1 MTDQKFT
8 GVMTRIRE
16 YRSGSVKIM
25 TCFVPS
31 YRDWVD
37 SLLSE
42 LNNGRDQ
49 YSFSHHIGDRWE
61 NTYLD
66 ITHVP
71 TVRLP
76 MRLARDLVKENWRI
90 PTVVLYEAMPNFIN
104 SNPPFWFNIAKI
116 GERTGVHDHAKLA
129 SVSGVVYLQCSPNS
143 GNLFF
148 QSEEKTE
155 CSIVPEK
162 GKMVLFPS
170 HLRHGVSANES
181 SDQRISLAFN
191 LYPFPLPSDDW

>member
-1 MTDQKFT
+1 MS
-8 GVMTRIRE
+8 RIEE
-16 YRSGSVKIM
+16 YRLGSDRIM
-25 TCFVPS
+25 TCFISS

-42 LNNGRDQ
+42 LNKGRDQ
-49 YSFSHHIGDRWE
+49 YKFSHDIGGRWE
-61 NTYLD
+61 NTYLH

-71 TVRLP
+71 SVRKP
-76 MRLARDLVKENWRI
+76 MRLARDLVKENWKI
-90 PTVVLYEAMPNFIN
+90 PTVVLYESMPNLHMP
-104 SNPPFWFNIAKI
+104 NPPFWFNIAKT

-129 SVSGVVYLQCSPNS
+129 SLSGVVYLQCSSNS

-148 QSEEKTE
+148 QSEEKIE
-155 CSIVPEK
+155 YSVVPEE

-181 SDQRISLAFN
+181 SDERISLAFN
-191 LYPFPLPSDDW
+191 LYPFPLLSDDW

>member
-1 MTDQKFT
+1 MS
-8 GVMTRIRE
+8 RIEE
-16 YRSGSVKIM
+16 YSSGSARIM
-25 TCFVPS
+25 TCFIPS
-31 YRDWVD
+31 YRDWVN
-37 SLLSE
+37 SLLTE

-49 YSFSHHIGDRWE
+49 WKFSHHIGGRWE

-66 ITHVP
+66 INSVP
-71 TVRLP
+71 SVRVP

-90 PTVVLYEAMPNFIN
+90 PTVVIYEAMPNFN
-104 SNPPFWFNIAKI
+104 SFNPPFWFNIAKI

-148 QSEEKTE
+148 QSEEKIE
-155 CSIVPEK
+155 CSIVPEE

-170 HLRHGVSANES
+170 HVRHGVSVNES
-181 SDQRISLAFN
+181 ADQRISLAFN

>member
-1 MTDQKFT
+1 MS
-8 GVMTRIRE
+8 RIEE
-16 YRSGSVKIM
+16 YRSGTDRIM
-25 TCFVPS
+25 TCFIPT
-31 YRDWVD
+31 YREWID
-37 SLLSE
+37 SLLTK
-42 LNNGRDQ
+42 LNNGKDH
-49 YSFSHHIGDRWE
+49 YKFSHRIGGRWE

-71 TVRLP
+71 AVRLP

-90 PTVVLYEAMPNFIN
+90 STVVLYEAMPNLDS
-104 SNPPFWFNIAKI
+104 SNPPFWFNIAKK
-116 GERTGVHDHAKLA
+116 GEQTGVHDHAKLA

-148 QSEEKTE
+148 QSEEKIE
-155 CSIVPEK
+155 CSIVPEE

-170 HLRHGVSANES
+170 HVRHGVSVNES
-181 SDQRISLAFN
+181 ADQRISLAFN

>member
-1 MTDQKFT
+1 MS
-8 GVMTRIRE
+8 RIEE
-16 YRSGSVKIM
+16 YRSGSDRIM
-25 TCFVPS
+25 TCFIPS
-31 YRDWVD
+31 YRDWID
-37 SLLSE
+37 SLLTE
-42 LNNGRDQ
+42 LNKGRDH
-49 YSFSHHIGDRWE
+49 YKFSHHIGGRWE

-71 TVRLP
+71 TVRIP

-90 PTVVLYEAMPNFIN
+90 PTVVLYESMPNVHL
-104 SNPPFWFNIAKI
+104 SNPPFWFNIAKK

-148 QSEEKTE
+148 QSKEKIE
-155 CSIVPEK
+155 CSIVPEE

-170 HLRHGVSANES
+170 HVKHGVSVNES